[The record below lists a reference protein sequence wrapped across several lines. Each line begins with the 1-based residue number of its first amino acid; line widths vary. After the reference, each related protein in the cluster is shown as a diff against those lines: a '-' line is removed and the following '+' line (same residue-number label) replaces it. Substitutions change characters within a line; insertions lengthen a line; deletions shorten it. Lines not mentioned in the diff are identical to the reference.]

1 MSQGVSSSS
10 SSTAAASA
18 ATSNVGGPDLI
29 AYQNFFA
36 FNPTIEIE
44 KRKNL
49 IQSCTHCQ
57 KVAIQ
62 MVFK

>member
-10 SSTAAASA
+10 AAASTT
-18 ATSNVGGPDLI
+18 TSNGVGGPDLI
-29 AYQNFFA
+29 AYQNYFS

-44 KRKNL
+44 KRKNM

-57 KVAIQ
+57 KVKVI
-62 MVFK
+62 